1 MVRNV
6 LLLLLLP
13 LLLLL
18 GVASSAFPQTSP
30 QWVRLDQLLEARPFL
45 TERWVRRLV
54 FERRI
59 PFAKLGNGP
68 KARLIFNLDDVDA
81 MVESGRVEA
90 VR

>member
-1 MVRNV
+1 MLRYLQ
-6 LLLLLLP
+6 LLSVFFLVGL
-13 LLLLL
+13 
-18 GVASSAFPQTSP
+18 ASATATTASSP

-68 KARLIFNLDDVDA
+68 KARLLFDLVAVDA
-81 MVESGRVEA
+81 MVENGRIEA
-90 VR
+90 RS